1 MQKKLFGRKTEERIL
16 LEDIFTAYFDCRKNK
31 RNKIDAL
38 EFEIDFEKELI
49 KLWKEINNR
58 IYQVSPLDVFISDK
72 PVKREIFAA
81 QFRDRVVHH
90 LLINKFEHIFEKEFI
105 YDTYSCRKGRG
116 THFGIKRVEKFIRQ
130 CSENYKKDC
139 YILKMDIRGYFMSIN
154 NRILLRKLENL
165 VSKEYKESD
174 KESLMW
180 LFREITNNNPTKECR
195 IKSARKKWNG
205 LPKSKSLFYA
215 APGCGM
221 PIGNYT
227 NQILANF
234 YLSSFDHFMKH
245 ILGMRYYARYVD
257 DFIIIS
263 QDEKKLKNIIPQVRE
278 FLLSEL
284 ELCLHP
290 KKIYFQHYR
299 KGVEFLGVLIK
310 PYRNYVSS
318 RVKTNF
324 WKTVE
329 DINKRLERKQKLSL
343 CEEEKIL
350 SQVNSYLGV
359 LSHSNTH
366 NLRRKLLTSFSWR
379 FWGYFKT
386 ENKLT
391 KIGLIKRK
399 EKPKKNRRS
408 KKKRQEMK
416 KKRKSIKRVNKELNT
431 FKNYKGPIFASF
443 SLGDFRKILLGEAQA
458 F

>member
-1 MQKKLFGRKTEERIL
+1 MQKNLFDKKIEGEIL

-49 KLWKEINNR
+49 KLWREINNR
-58 IYQVSPLDVFISDK
+58 TYQVSPLDVFISER

-81 QFRDRVVHH
+81 QFRDRVIHH
-90 LLINKFEHIFEKEFI
+90 LLINKFEYIFEKEFI
-105 YDTYSCRKGRG
+105 YDTYSCRKGKG
-116 THFGIKRVEKFIRQ
+116 THFGIKRVKKFIRQ

-154 NRILLRKLENL
+154 NRILLKKLENL

-180 LFREITNNNPTKECR
+180 LFREIINNNPTKECK

-205 LPKSKSLFYA
+205 LPKSKSLFYV

-310 PYRNYVSS
+310 PYRNYISS
-318 RVKTNF
+318 RVKCNF

-329 DINKRLERKQKLSL
+329 GINKRLEKRQRLFL
-343 CEEEKIL
+343 YEKEIML

-359 LSHSNTH
+359 FSHSNTH
-366 NLRRKLLTSFSWR
+366 SLRRKSLTSFDWR

-386 ENKLT
+386 EDDFT
-391 KIGLIKRK
+391 KISLIKK
-399 EKPKKNRRS
+399 KKKSTKNRKN
-408 KKKRQEMK
+408 KKRRQEMK
-416 KKRKSIKRVNKELNT
+416 EKGEGIKGINEELNVLSSQRLELCR
-431 FKNYKGPIFASF
+431 F
-443 SLGDFRKILLGEAQA
+443 L
-458 F
+458 